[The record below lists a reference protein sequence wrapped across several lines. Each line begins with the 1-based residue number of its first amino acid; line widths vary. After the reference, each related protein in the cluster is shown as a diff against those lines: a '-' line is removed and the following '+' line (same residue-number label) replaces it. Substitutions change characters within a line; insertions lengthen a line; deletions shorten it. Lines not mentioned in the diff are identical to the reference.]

1 MGFTAALLLVSV
13 VFLGIPFMVYMSVKL
28 GTLGFLQGR
37 YQFLVKQL
45 ENKKD
50 GDKKK

>member
-1 MGFTAALLLVSV
+1 MSFATALLLVILV
-13 VFLGIPFMVYMSVKL
+13 LLGIPVMVYVSVKL

-37 YQFLVKQL
+37 YQFFVQQL
-45 ENKKD
+45 ESKKD

>member
-1 MGFTAALLLVSV
+1 MSFATTLLLVSV
-13 VFLGIPFMVYMSVKL
+13 VFLGIPCMVYVSVKL
-28 GTLGFLQGR
+28 GTLGFWQGR
-37 YQFLVKQL
+37 HQFLLKQL